1 MKKLLFILHC
11 SFFILHC
18 SLLSA
23 ANTYIQTTSADWE
36 GLSGL
41 RFKEYKI
48 TLTSN
53 GAGLDVY
60 YLDAFPCYG
69 VAEYVHAWVDA
80 KPKKSAIR
88 LACIRAPREISLAYR
103 FAKKDA
109 PKGKAEGVMR
119 CRLGANLDAE
129 LSECERTGWADFE
142 KSED

>member
-1 MKKLLFILHC
+1 MFIV
-11 SFFILHC
+11 HC
-18 SLLSA
+18 SLSRA

-41 RFKEYKI
+41 RFKEYKL
-48 TLTSN
+48 TLNSKT
-53 GAGLDVY
+53 AGWDVY

-69 VAEYVHAWVDA
+69 VAEYVHAWVEA

-88 LACIRAPREISLAYR
+88 LACIKAPREISLAYR
-103 FAKKDA
+103 LAKKGD

-129 LSECERTGWADFE
+129 LSECERMSWADFE
-142 KSED
+142 KSEN